1 MSKSTPLSQLN
12 SNEIPEDQ
20 ELSGGNAYDEKENQ
34 LVSEIL
40 TEINNESGND
50 TQNLMMELNDNV
62 ESSMPPPNYTSQK
75 PQLEFEP
82 VPVPESELTGEQLS
96 KEFSLDEDEQ
106 SRETSLKSVQE
117 EIISRIKMPLLAGA
131 LVVLFCTPQVTKV
144 ISKLVPPKE
153 LFQKNKTLFILLAK
167 FILSSITFTAIQ
179 FAV

>member
-75 PQLEFEP
+75 PELEFEP
-82 VPVPESELTGEQLS
+82 VPVSELTGEQLS

-117 EIISRIKMPLLAGA
+117 DIISKIKMPLLAGA

-153 LFQKNKTLFILLAK
+153 LFQKNKILFILLAK